1 MCVPSRNNTSTA
13 FEGVRI
19 RSSHCAGGGSS
30 VFPYICEAALKQS
43 SISNGTRKKQ
53 QLHSTSSLATS
64 PNTMLLFLAIL
75 AVSCAYTHE
84 TEASLQFAPGRH
96 PSRRS
101 GLLRTLAADRD
112 VVDLNEYQ
120 KNAPFSVVD
129 AAPQGVSPPAAF
141 SVGGVSAAG
150 SETQRESR
158 PPSSLVSIGNHSE
171 SLSRFAV
178 DELSSLTHA
187 FPPEATRSSALETA
201 AFVPRRRNRSG
212 RYGLGPRLRRIGS
225 RISHF
230 FYSRARQ
237 AKRMFNLLRLQFRD
251 RHGLSRIPSDIT
263 KEELWLVAN
272 GLTPTSERE
281 ETLVKTFGSKPGYP
295 VPVTACEAHRE
306 ASLSFVPLS
315 RQPSVASTTASEAG
329 LEDVD
334 AIRVPDVTP
343 TASGGLMESDETPLL
358 QTSQDTAESLLA
370 AVHAEY
376 HSRVVQFSQK
386 KSAEREQRS
395 RDLPSGTGPLR
406 VAIFQWNTELFKPTP
421 FEFLLPFCREHPFEK
436 GKPVID
442 LDNIDMFF
450 VTIQENNRYSPP
462 EEAILRDSVL
472 DGLNAISITPTWT
485 LSGVR
490 QLNNTR
496 GTMLRS
502 LRFFTPNTQAIMWFA
517 RDTVEMT
524 GAPEFCMGSIESSEK
539 GFVGV
544 KMTVAGVGKVLI
556 AGIHVTHKRS
566 NTPPVS
572 QVLSMMAENCGGE
585 GTGSLDD
592 FDIVLVAGDFNAR
605 LNMKTS
611 EEVLTGVSGL
621 IPFTNYLDS
630 EGGSISGKNF
640 MRSLQE
646 SYETKESLFQ
656 RRVVPVLFMMDSM
669 IPNPGR
675 EELGQDF
682 TVALREAGF
691 SSVNVCYRGGFSYPW
706 SKDCRPYRDGEVI
719 TATITSMMKRCFS
732 PSGLERPQG
741 TGFLDRV
748 IIRAKGDA
756 GAFLMSTYVYHNTR
770 SDHIPFS
777 FVVHLFG
784 SRINSVVQES

>member
-1 MCVPSRNNTSTA
+1 M
-13 FEGVRI
+13 
-19 RSSHCAGGGSS
+19 
-30 VFPYICEAALKQS
+30 
-43 SISNGTRKKQ
+43 
-53 QLHSTSSLATS
+53 
-64 PNTMLLFLAIL
+64 L
-75 AVSCAYTHE
+75 AVSGAYTHQ
-84 TEASLQFAPGRH
+84 TEASLQYAPGRH
-96 PSRRS
+96 ASRS
-101 GLLRTLAADRD
+101 GLLRTLAAHRN
-112 VVDLNEYQ
+112 VADLNE
-120 KNAPFSVVD
+120 NGRNEPFSVVD
-129 AAPQGVSPPAAF
+129 AAPQGVSLPAAF
-141 SVGGVSAAG
+141 SVGGVSSAG
-150 SETQRESR
+150 SETQRELR
-158 PPSSLVSIGNHSE
+158 PPSSFVSIGNHSE
-171 SLSRFAV
+171 SLSRPAF
-178 DELSSLTHA
+178 DELSSYTHA
-187 FPPEATRSSALETA
+187 FPPEATRSSALEAA
-201 AFVPRRRNRSG
+201 AFVTRRTNRSR
-212 RYGLGPRLRRIGS
+212 RYRLGSRLRGIGS
-225 RISHF
+225 RISHYL
-230 FYSRARQ
+230 YSSARR

-251 RHGLSRIPSDIT
+251 RHGLSRIPDNIT

-281 ETLVKTFGSKPGYP
+281 KTLVKTFGSKPGYP

-306 ASLSFVPLS
+306 ASLVSFVPLS
-315 RQPSVASTTASEAG
+315 RQPSVASTIASEAG

-334 AIRVPDVTP
+334 ATRVLDETT
-343 TASGGLMESDETPLL
+343 TASGGQMENDEIPLL

-370 AVHAEY
+370 AVREEY

-406 VAIFQWNTELFKPTP
+406 VALFQWNTELFKPTP

-436 GKPVID
+436 GKPAID
-442 LDNIDMFF
+442 LDNIDIFF
-450 VTIQENNRYSPP
+450 VTVQENNRYSPP

-472 DGLNAISITPTWT
+472 AGLNAISITPTWT
-485 LSGVR
+485 LSGIS

-496 GTMLRS
+496 GTVLRRF
-502 LRFFTPNTQAIMWFA
+502 RFFTPNTQAIMWFA
-517 RDTVEMT
+517 RDTAEMT
-524 GAPEFCMGSIESSEK
+524 RAPEFCMGSIRSSEK

-556 AGIHVTHKRS
+556 AGVHITHKRS
-566 NTPPVS
+566 NTRPVS
-572 QVLSMMAENCGGE
+572 QVLSMMAENCGDE

-621 IPFTNYLDS
+621 FPFTNYLDS
-630 EGGSISGKNF
+630 EDGSISSQNF

-646 SYETKESLFQ
+646 SYEAKESLFQ
-656 RRVVPVLFMMDSM
+656 QRVVPVFFMMDSM
-669 IPNPGR
+669 IPNAGR
-675 EELGQDF
+675 EQLGQDI
-682 TVALREAGF
+682 TAALREAGF

-719 TATITSMMKRCFS
+719 TATVTSMMKRCFS

-756 GAFLMSTYVYHNTR
+756 GAFLTSTYVYHNTR
-770 SDHIPFS
+770 SDHIPFT
-777 FVVHLFG
+777 FVFHLFG
-784 SRINSVVQES
+784 SRINSATQES